1 MKHIL
6 LLSALSI
13 GLLSG
18 CSTAFKT
25 GQTPDD
31 VYYSPGRNQEETYVK
46 EEQKQ
51 LKQKEA
57 YQEYITSQDDRYL
70 RMKVANYYR
79 WNSLD
84 NFDYWN
90 DSRYDFNVCNCKTGL
105 NNYSAWN
112 PYLYQGSRWGG
123 YYGNDYNGY
132 NLGWTSPIYTLV
144 KYASPVYVGGGNTSG
159 TNISAYKNKYYS
171 NNNIG
176 YKDPKTGNFMPN
188 NNNNSFSDL
197 LKRVFT
203 NGSSNSANNG
213 SDSYDRPART
223 FNNSNTNTSPT
234 PAPSSNAGG
243 NSGGFG
249 STGTSTSTGRGGKG

>member
-1 MKHIL
+1 VAMKHIL

-31 VYYSPGRNQEETYVK
+31 VYYSPGRDQEETYVK

-57 YQEYITSQDDRYL
+57 YQEYTSYQDDRYL

-90 DSRYDFNVCNCKTGL
+90 DSRYDFNVCNCKTGW

-112 PYLYQGSRWGG
+112 PSIYYGSRYG
-123 YYGNDYNGY
+123 YGY
-132 NLGWTSPIYTLV
+132 NVGWSSPIYTLV
-144 KYASPVYVGGGNTSG
+144 KYAGPAYVVGGGNTSG
-159 TNISAYKNKYYS
+159 TNISAYKNKYYT
-171 NNNIG
+171 NNNLG
-176 YKDPKTGNFMPN
+176 YKDPKTGNFIPSGSSS
-188 NNNNSFSDL
+188 NSFSDL

-203 NGSSNSANNG
+203 GGSSPNSSNG

-223 FNNSNTNTSPT
+223 FNNSTNTSSPT
-234 PAPSSNAGG
+234 PTLSSSAGG